1 MISSAMINSLVCG
14 AKEIIDESRYKEIGI
29 YTAKNSNMQSPFYL
43 AVLDSTT
50 VAALK
55 KRISGV
61 IKVSKRRIILLYCG
75 EILEDNYVL
84 SEEMFELKTL
94 RTFEDNL
101 FQPKGIHIYV
111 CIYKYT
117 YISMYLNICVVI
129 T

>member
-29 YTAKNSNMQSPFYL
+29 YTAKNSNIQSPFYL
-43 AVLDSTT
+43 AVLDSTK

-61 IKVSKRRIILLYCG
+61 TKVSRRRIVLLYCG
-75 EILEDNYVL
+75 EILEDDYIL

-94 RTFEDNL
+94 TTFEDNL
-101 FQPKGIHIYV
+101 FQPKGIHVYIY
-111 CIYKYT
+111 IY
-117 YISMYLNICVVI
+117 L
-129 T
+129 